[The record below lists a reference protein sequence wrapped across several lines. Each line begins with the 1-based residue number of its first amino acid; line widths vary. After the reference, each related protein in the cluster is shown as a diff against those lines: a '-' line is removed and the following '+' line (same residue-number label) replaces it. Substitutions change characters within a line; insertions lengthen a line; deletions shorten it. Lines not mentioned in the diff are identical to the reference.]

1 MKKMP
6 INTYKQTY
14 QNHQDSWWGMQLS
27 PQRSG
32 QECTSLEKSCFK
44 SSSGVCH
51 CYLPCKSPYV
61 QWNSNPNHPTD
72 PSNFWCT
79 NCLSPNSFENPV
91 KQQLSEGI
99 GSIIPNQQRTCH
111 WFFFRPQGICLKFRS
126 TKNRPEVG
134 EEVLQRWCLGKNTK
148 VGWEGIQEIF
158 VGTFFWGGAPS
169 SRQCLQQNHSVFGD
183 MNRYE

>member
-1 MKKMP
+1 MRT
-6 INTYKQTY
+6 NTYKQTY
-14 QNHQDSWWGMQLS
+14 QNHQDSWRGNATIPPAKCQWVALGNHS
-27 PQRSG
+27 I
-32 QECTSLEKSCFK
+32 SLKKSCFK

-72 PSNFWCT
+72 PSNSWCT

-111 WFFFRPQGICLKFRS
+111 WFFFRPQGICWSLSQQKID
-126 TKNRPEVG
+126 
-134 EEVLQRWCLGKNTK
+134 QRWVKMCFRDDVWVRTQKS
-148 VGWEGIQEIF
+148 VGEGIQEIF
-158 VGTFFWGGAPS
+158 HVLFFGGVLQVPNKTFVIEELNLGG
-169 SRQCLQQNHSVFGD
+169 G
-183 MNRYE
+183 

>member
-1 MKKMP
+1 MNYRFFPISSLLKSPKLTISFKARLDIRWLNPCLVNCGVLHHGTFFSRQASTMKKMP

-51 CYLPCKSPYV
+51 CYLPCKSPYYV

-72 PSNFWCT
+72 PSNF
-79 NCLSPNSFENPV
+79 
-91 KQQLSEGI
+91 
-99 GSIIPNQQRTCH
+99 
-111 WFFFRPQGICLKFRS
+111 
-126 TKNRPEVG
+126 
-134 EEVLQRWCLGKNTK
+134 
-148 VGWEGIQEIF
+148 
-158 VGTFFWGGAPS
+158 
-169 SRQCLQQNHSVFGD
+169 
-183 MNRYE
+183 